1 MPAPTVVPTPSGFSR
16 DPIVHRF
23 GAVALVALLADL
35 GTKELAV
42 RILGSSGYV
51 DLTERL
57 AFFLVWNT
65 GVTGGVS
72 VGPFTA
78 SLNVLVTVMAL
89 WLVLTVVRPMAQV
102 DARATLALGMVT
114 GGALGNLASIV
125 AGPPGVAD
133 FIAVR
138 LSADSTMVANVADL
152 FLWGGALMLAPVA
165 LTLLRLVREERSG
178 RTAPRVAPASASQN
192 PM

>member
-1 MPAPTVVPTPSGFSR
+1 MSAPTAVPTPSTFWR
-16 DPIVHRF
+16 DRLVHRF
-23 GAVALVALLADL
+23 AAVAGLAMLADL
-35 GTKELAV
+35 GTKALAV
-42 RILGSSGYV
+42 RLLGTSGYV

-78 SLNVLVTVMAL
+78 SINVLVTVMAL

-165 LTLLRLVREERSG
+165 LTLLRLVREER
-178 RTAPRVAPASASQN
+178 AAQLRVLRANPSQN